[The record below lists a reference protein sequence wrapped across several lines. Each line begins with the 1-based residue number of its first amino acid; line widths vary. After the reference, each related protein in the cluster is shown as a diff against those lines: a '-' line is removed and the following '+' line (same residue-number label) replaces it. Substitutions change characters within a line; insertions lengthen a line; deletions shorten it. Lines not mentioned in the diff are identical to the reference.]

1 MFWVTDVFG
10 FDSSSNFVFFC
21 GILVLLARLFTQD
34 LKVAM
39 RKRKLTTLTQTEAL
53 KEHGGGRKRCIS
65 RLFLTTSGD
74 APLKSRLRLRFNSR
88 VLSIGRNIA
97 ALAQLIEVPVDLLP
111 DSSGTKH
118 KRSQVLAN

>member
-53 KEHGGGRKRCIS
+53 KEHGGVGRGASPVSFSPR
-65 RLFLTTSGD
+65 RAT
-74 APLKSRLRLRFNSR
+74 LRSSLGYVC
-88 VLSIGRNIA
+88 VLIR
-97 ALAQLIEVPVDLLP
+97 EC
-111 DSSGTKH
+111 
-118 KRSQVLAN
+118 